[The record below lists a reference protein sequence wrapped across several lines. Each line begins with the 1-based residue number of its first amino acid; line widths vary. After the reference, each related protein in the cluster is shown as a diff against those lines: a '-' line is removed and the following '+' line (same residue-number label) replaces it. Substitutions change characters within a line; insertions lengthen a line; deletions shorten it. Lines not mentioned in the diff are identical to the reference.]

1 MLRQDFVLAR
11 LVTLFV
17 ARFAMVFAAL
27 FAALFVTTGFAQDS
41 AAAMQ
46 LYNKGVNL
54 LEVGKG
60 DAARQAF
67 QTIVDK
73 YPGSAYSKLAHEEL
87 DKPLVGSIVFKNL
100 APLSQ
105 KEVLKQFE
113 LANARLMVG
122 RPYQPDYG
130 DQARTM
136 LAQMMIKRKVK
147 AKDIAVTTRDLP
159 NRKLEVTLTVVK

>member
-1 MLRQDFVLAR
+1 MLRRFYDLAR
-11 LVTLFV
+11 FP
-17 ARFAMVFAAL
+17 AL
-27 FAALFVTTGFAQDS
+27 FAALFVAVLVTAGFAQDS
-41 AAAMQ
+41 PAAMQ

-67 QTIVDK
+67 QTIIDK
-73 YPGSAYSKLAHEEL
+73 YPASAYSKLAHEEM
-87 DKPLVGSIVFKNL
+87 DKPLVAAIVFKNL

-136 LAQMMIKRKVK
+136 LAQMMIKRKLK
-147 AKDIAVTTRDLP
+147 AKDITVTTKDLP
-159 NRKLEVTLTVVK
+159 DRKIEVTLTVVK

>member
-1 MLRQDFVLAR
+1 MYPQE
-11 LVTLFV
+11 
-17 ARFAMVFAAL
+17 AMVCGGGGYDGLRLAD
-27 FAALFVTTGFAQDS
+27 V
-41 AAAMQ
+41 
-46 LYNKGVNL
+46 GVNL
-54 LEVGKG
+54 LEAGKG

-67 QTIVDK
+67 QTIIDK
-73 YPGSAYSKLAHEEL
+73 YPASAYAKLAHEEM
-87 DKPLVGSIVFKNL
+87 DKPLVAAIVFKNL

-130 DQARTM
+130 DQVRTM

-147 AKDIAVTTRDLP
+147 AKDITVATKDLP
-159 NRKLEVTLTVVK
+159 DRKVEVTMTVVK